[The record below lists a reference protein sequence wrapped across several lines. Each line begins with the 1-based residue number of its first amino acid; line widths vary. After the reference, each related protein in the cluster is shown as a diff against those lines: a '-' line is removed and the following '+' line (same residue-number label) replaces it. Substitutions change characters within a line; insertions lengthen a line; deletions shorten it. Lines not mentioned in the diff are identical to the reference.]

1 MRAYKKTVISGVLR
15 EVELPVPPMDF
26 PAMVK
31 RGGFIA
37 GYQQACLDGAEII
50 ERGYQLCGRRLT
62 DVLDRGPIL
71 KEDFTDMDLIPI
83 EQRQEA
89 YDTLMLYGCAESSW
103 VLQLMRRNLEDAR
116 K

>member
-1 MRAYKKTVISGVLR
+1 MKAYKKTVISGVLR
-15 EVELPVPPMDF
+15 EVELQPQPLDF

-37 GYQQACLDGAEII
+37 GYQQACLEGAEII
-50 ERGYQLCGRRLT
+50 DRGYKLCGRRLT

-71 KEDFTDMDLIPI
+71 KEDLTDMDLIPI
-83 EQRQEA
+83 EQRQAA
-89 YDTLMLYGCAESSW
+89 YDTLMLTGCTESSW
-103 VLQLMRRNLEDAR
+103 VLELSRRTLHNAR